1 MLHTLDNNCT
11 VQCLLLFMI
20 NFTAIKFAFSFLL
33 SVLLT
38 RLIITGRL
46 ISEKLNNC
54 FVAKH
59 CFSNHKTVNL
69 VNVCQIVF
77 VRKKNIPWFKCF
89 LSFSF
94 ESSVYKSACVED
106 RKSELIFLYFM
117 RVCKHMVCTSHECH
131 SQTGYSEAGVD
142 ALNLFSSACYI
153 LYK

>member
-1 MLHTLDNNCT
+1 MLHTLDNNYT

-20 NFTAIKFAFSFLL
+20 NFTAIKFVFSGT
-33 SVLLT
+33 VILT

-54 FVAKH
+54 FVEKH

-94 ESSVYKSACVED
+94 ECSVYQSACVED
-106 RKSELIFLYFM
+106 RKSELIFLFFM
-117 RVCKHMVCTSHECH
+117 RLCKHMVYASHECH
-131 SQTGYSEAGVD
+131 SQTWYSEAGVD
-142 ALNLFSSACYI
+142 ALNLFSSPCYI